1 MRADSTAAVSFYFT
15 KLFTHTCIYSCKI
28 SQVYE
33 ITSNPAVDWPISLP
47 HDEIYSE
54 ACCAN
59 SWWSL
64 WPVPITVLNYEG
76 QRGSG
81 TITNHTGKQ
90 IALVLFS
97 LAVIKHPG
105 EKKQLK
111 EERVYFSSQ
120 FKHQSIMVGMAW
132 HREHEEAGRIVS
144 VVQKKEV
151 ITTSASFLCLMQS
164 RSPGHG
170 MVLIFRVGLL
180 TSVNLI

>member
-1 MRADSTAAVSFYFT
+1 M
-15 KLFTHTCIYSCKI
+15 
-28 SQVYE
+28 
-33 ITSNPAVDWPISLP
+33 DWPISLP

-54 ACCAN
+54 ACCAD

-111 EERVYFSSQ
+111 EERVYFSSR
-120 FKHQSIMVGMAW
+120 FKHQSIMVGEAW
-132 HREHEEAGRIVS
+132 HWEPWWGGLGTENHGGEGLAQGARGSWPHCFCSTEEGS
-144 VVQKKEV
+144 DKY
-151 ITTSASFLCLMQS
+151 FC
-164 RSPGHG
+164 
-170 MVLIFRVGLL
+170 
-180 TSVNLI
+180 